1 MLVLYD
7 LLHLTLSFVQTL
19 WHKGWIKCFFGTKRQ
34 LLEKCLVLF
43 LRAQPEQQCSVF
55 FFLSRTF
62 FYCLMLYE
70 SNQIWVETAFKLGTV
85 AVNHYIQ
92 YPKNISTRLI
102 YFNSAW
108 EIFTYE
114 FIKQTWQLQMQAA
127 VLMQK
132 RLASLFSVIH
142 DPWYFLAVYTVT
154 DRWKCPNRVWW
165 CMTEPF
171 LWTFAPNIQV
181 IVWIFNGVSN
191 HNKRLEQHFQ
201 M

>member
-1 MLVLYD
+1 M
-7 LLHLTLSFVQTL
+7 
-19 WHKGWIKCFFGTKRQ
+19 FFLAQKRQ

-43 LRAQPEQQCSVF
+43 FRAQPGQQCIF
-55 FFLSRTF
+55 FFF
-62 FYCLMLYE
+62 FVENIFYCLMLYE
-70 SNQIWVETAFKLGTV
+70 RNQIWVETAFKLGTV

-132 RLASLFSVIH
+132 PLASLFSVIH
-142 DPWYFLAVYTVT
+142 DPWCFLAVYTVT
-154 DRWKCPNRVWW
+154 DRWKCLMMYDR
-165 CMTEPF
+165 
-171 LWTFAPNIQV
+171 A
-181 IVWIFNGVSN
+181 IFVDFCTKQSS
-191 HNKRLEQHFQ
+191 HRLDL
-201 M
+201 

>member
-1 MLVLYD
+1 
-7 LLHLTLSFVQTL
+7 
-19 WHKGWIKCFFGTKRQ
+19 
-34 LLEKCLVLF
+34 
-43 LRAQPEQQCSVF
+43 
-55 FFLSRTF
+55 
-62 FYCLMLYE
+62 MLYE

-92 YPKNISTRLI
+92 YPKNISSRLI

-132 RLASLFSVIH
+132 PLASLFPVIH
-142 DPWYFLAVYTVT
+142 DPWYFFAVYTVT

-165 CMTEPF
+165 CMSQPF
-171 LWTFAPNIQV
+171 LWTFLPNSQV
-181 IVWIFNGVSN
+181 ESIVLCFHAASLCVGQKKCSFLL
-191 HNKRLEQHFQ
+191 KTALQGRLEI
-201 M
+201 